1 MTVWVQPNLCL
12 LLHCNFLPRTRS
24 HTLNFNLNLGFS
36 NSMAAA
42 AAATTASSS
51 SSSRMSCF
59 QCQDSGSNPDHFR
72 NGWRLRSGEHAQ
84 LCPRCA
90 WVHTHYVFFFVLV
103 ILMKRFGSYSLM
115 FERISLIS
123 RGGIY
128 LIKFGCAL
136 VLFNS
141 AAFAPIEFLVGIVF
155 LV

>member
-1 MTVWVQPNLCL
+1 
-12 LLHCNFLPRTRS
+12 
-24 HTLNFNLNLGFS
+24 
-36 NSMAAA
+36 
-42 AAATTASSS
+42 
-51 SSSRMSCF
+51 
-59 QCQDSGSNPDHFR
+59 
-72 NGWRLRSGEHAQ
+72 
-84 LCPRCA
+84 
-90 WVHTHYVFFFVLV
+90 
-103 ILMKRFGSYSLM
+103 MKRFGSYSLM